1 MKYIR
6 VCYKKYSKVCN
17 LMFFIIS
24 IGITLGLIISMFL
37 NKEIAAS
44 IYDYFYNTINNYNSN
59 IISNI
64 LYPVIVYSVL
74 FILSLTIIGIFI
86 PFLALFIENMS
97 IGLILGILLKNI
109 GFNGL
114 LFGVIY
120 FIFTKLLYTI
130 FLLYLIL
137 NFYKFIISFISSLK
151 NKNNT
156 SIYNLYSKI
165 IVKVLFSILVI
176 TIYNLIGIF
185 IIPKI
190 IKLFIFLL

>member
-6 VCYKKYSKVCN
+6 FCYKKYSKVCN
-17 LMFFIIS
+17 IMFFIIS

-37 NKEIAAS
+37 NKDLVNS
-44 IYDYFYNTINNYNSN
+44 IYDYFYNSINNYNSN
-59 IISNI
+59 IFSNI
-64 LYPVIVYSVL
+64 LYPIIIYFSL
-74 FILSLTIIGIFI
+74 FVLSLTIIGVFI

-185 IIPKI
+185 LIPKI

>member
-109 GFNGL
+109 GLNGL

-120 FIFTKLLYTI
+120 FIFNKLIYIL

-137 NFYKFIISFISSLK
+137 NFYKFIISFIFFLK

>member
-1 MKYIR
+1 MAKKRKKIKNLGAKIMVWIMLLIMVGSLVASLLIYI
-6 VCYKKYSKVCN
+6 
-17 LMFFIIS
+17 L
-24 IGITLGLIISMFL
+24 
-37 NKEIAAS
+37 
-44 IYDYFYNTINNYNSN
+44 
-59 IISNI
+59 
-64 LYPVIVYSVL
+64 
-74 FILSLTIIGIFI
+74 
-86 PFLALFIENMS
+86 
-97 IGLILGILLKNI
+97 
-109 GFNGL
+109 
-114 LFGVIY
+114 
-120 FIFTKLLYTI
+120 